1 MKKRARKVE
10 ALSSCRLLKII
21 TQT

>member
-1 MKKRARKVE
+1 MNKRARKVE